1 MTDDQKH
8 IQEKARLFAASY
20 IRPFATQFDEEQGI
34 SEDLIKEMAR
44 AGYLGATFP
53 EKYGGIAMD
62 CISYGLVTEQFSKAC
77 SSARALLTVHTS
89 LVGETILRWGSN
101 RQKDKWLPLMAAGE
115 KIAAFALSEP
125 EIGSDARNVKTAYR
139 REGAKIL
146 INGKKKWI
154 SFAEIADVFL
164 VVAQDNGTVSAFLV
178 DADTPGVTVTPMRG
192 FMANRGTYIA
202 EITFTEVE
210 IAEEQMLLSE
220 GSGFTYIANTALD
233 HGRYS
238 VAWAGLGLAQES
250 LDVMCHY
257 AINRKQFGQRLST
270 FQSIQDLIADT
281 TINVHSARGMCL
293 KAGQLR
299 SEKNEHAYIETIM
312 AKCFTSKIARTAT
325 DNAVQI
331 HGANGCHNSY
341 PVERLF
347 REAKIFEIIEGTY
360 QVHQEAIS
368 NFGIEQYAKSYR
380 Q

>member
-1 MTDDQKH
+1 MTDDQKQ
-8 IQEKARLFAASY
+8 IQENARIFAASY
-20 IRPFATQFDEEQGI
+20 IRPFATRFDEEQGI

-53 EKYGGIAMD
+53 EKYGGMAMD

-89 LVGETILRWGSN
+89 LVGETILRWGSDK
-101 RQKDKWLPLMAAGE
+101 QKNKWLPLIAAGE

-125 EIGSDARNVKTAYR
+125 EVGSDARNIRTAYSR
-139 REGAKIL
+139 QGTKFL

-202 EITFTEVE
+202 EITFTDLEVS
-210 IAEEQMLLSE
+210 EEQMLLSE

-233 HGRYS
+233 YGRYS

-250 LDVMCHY
+250 LDAMCHY
-257 AINRKQFGQRLST
+257 AINRKQFGQRLSS
-270 FQSIQDLIADT
+270 FQSIQDMIADT

-293 KAGQLR
+293 NAGTLR
-299 SEKNEHAYIETIM
+299 REKHEHAYIETIM

-325 DNAVQI
+325 DNAIQV
-331 HGANGCHNSY
+331 HGANGCHNAY

-368 NFGIEQYAKSYR
+368 NFGIEQYGKPYR